1 MWKFLRKPLFGS
13 IWEQTFD
20 RNLLTVFGVYETIGF
35 GYHPLIKRDHIIYPC
50 VVKASASSSVDDM
63 IVVNGTHMS
72 EEAISARILQSLS
85 QKAVYHHTSS
95 NVSSNVSSNGVAVYR
110 NIQTVPTSHR
120 SSQPAVH
127 VHIIHFFFS
136 NDIFTIYR

>member
-1 MWKFLRKPLFGS
+1 MCIMWFIKLLNKIAIIL
-13 IWEQTFD
+13 IIV
-20 RNLLTVFGVYETIGF
+20 LTVKGPAGN
-35 GYHPLIKRDHIIYPC
+35 
-50 VVKASASSSVDDM
+50 AMDDM

-110 NIQTVPTSHR
+110 NIQTVPTTYR

-127 VHIIHFFFS
+127 VHITS
-136 NDIFTIYR
+136 IFICPFTNLNKICNLCNVY